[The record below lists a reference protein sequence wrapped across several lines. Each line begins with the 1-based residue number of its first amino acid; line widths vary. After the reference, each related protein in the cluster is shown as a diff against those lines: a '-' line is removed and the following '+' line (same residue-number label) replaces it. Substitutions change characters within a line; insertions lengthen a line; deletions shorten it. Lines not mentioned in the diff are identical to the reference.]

1 MKLLEGQEDFIE
13 NLKNTEQ
20 TEFNEIRFHNSINS
34 TNFTNLRNKEN
45 NEGFDE
51 NFIDNTGKKTRF
63 FNMGFKND
71 WRKLLSKDII
81 DKMNLKFEDELKEL
95 GYN

>member
-1 MKLLEGQEDFIE
+1 
-13 NLKNTEQ
+13 
-20 TEFNEIRFHNSINS
+20 
-34 TNFTNLRNKEN
+34 
-45 NEGFDE
+45 
-51 NFIDNTGKKTRF
+51 
-63 FNMGFKND
+63 MGFKND